1 MSDVIKILP
10 DHIANQIAAGE
21 VVQRPASV
29 VKELMENAIDAG
41 ATKIDLVVKD
51 AGRTLI
57 QVIDNGKGISQND
70 IHLAFERHATSKITT
85 ADDIYNLQTKGFR
98 GEALASI
105 SAIAHV
111 ELKTK
116 QAANELGHVA
126 IIEGS
131 VVKSVE
137 PVVCNIGS
145 SLAVKNLFFNVPA
158 RRNFL
163 KSDAVE
169 GKHVLEEFLRLA
181 LTHEN
186 IDFSYI
192 HNGSEIHRLPATDN
206 LRKRIVSIFGKSF
219 NDKLVPIDEVT
230 DIVGVKGFVL
240 KPEFS
245 KKTAGEQ
252 YFFVNNRFFKD
263 RYFHHAVKT
272 AFDNLIQKD
281 HQVSYFIYFDI
292 NPAMIDVN
300 VHPTKTEIKFEEDRA
315 IYSILRSTVRQALGK
330 FNIAPTLDFDQETA
344 FEYRPLGK
352 DEEIRIPT
360 ITVNPNF
367 NPFDPSTFKKTAVSS
382 GASALK
388 NAKIKPNRDEWEQL
402 YQVLQEKEE
411 EKTTSLNNFFGS
423 EEDETSAHST
433 SVILQVQQRYAL
445 SPSKTGF
452 FLIDLKRA
460 HLRILYNQF
469 LAQFMHEPLGSQ
481 QLLFPV
487 EREISISEAAFL
499 NEQSKHI
506 ARLGFQ
512 WRVEADTV
520 FIAGAPAQLEAD
532 DVLVYFDDILN
543 TFLMRDVDV
552 GEMAHEMIVALAK
565 TAGFKG
571 NRNLSQTEL
580 NHLVQDLFSCQDHA
594 FDPSGKKIIKIVDL
608 KDLTNDF

>member
-1 MSDVIKILP
+1 
-10 DHIANQIAAGE
+10 
-21 VVQRPASV
+21 VQRPASV

-41 ATKIDLVVKD
+41 ATQIDLVVKD
-51 AGRTLI
+51 AGKTLI
-57 QVIDNGKGISQND
+57 QVMDNGSGISEND
-70 IHLAFERHATSKITT
+70 LHLAFERHATSKIST
-85 ADDIYNLQTKGFR
+85 ADDIYNLHTKGFR

-105 SAIAHV
+105 AAIAHV

-116 QAANELGHVA
+116 QADKELGYCATV
-126 IIEGS
+126 EGS
-131 VVKSVE
+131 IVKSVE
-137 PVVCNIGS
+137 PVVCNNGS
-145 SLAVKNLFFNVPA
+145 SFAVKNLFFNVPA

-186 IDFSYI
+186 IGFSYT
-192 HNGSEIHRLPATDN
+192 HNGNEIHRLPATDN

-219 NDKLVPIDEVT
+219 NDKLVPLEELT

-292 NPAMIDVN
+292 NPSMIDVN

-330 FNIAPTLDFDQETA
+330 FNITPTLDFEQETA

-352 DEEIRIPT
+352 DEEVRAPT

-367 NPFDPSTFKKTAVSS
+367 NPFDPSTFKKPATS
-382 GASALK
+382 GGGGGGLK
-388 NAKIKPNRDEWEQL
+388 NANIKPNRDEWEQL
-402 YQVLQEKEE
+402 YQVLE
-411 EKTTSLNNFFGS
+411 EKDEEQNSNVNNFFGD
-423 EEDETSAHST
+423 EESDTPNT
-433 SVILQVQQRYAL
+433 NPRLILQVQQRYAL

-469 LAQFMHEPLGSQ
+469 LAQFMHEPLSSQ

-487 EREISISEAAFL
+487 EREISVSETAFL
-499 NEQSKHI
+499 EEQSKNI
-506 ARLGFQ
+506 TRLGFQ
-512 WRVEADTV
+512 WRVENDMV
-520 FIAGAPAQLEAD
+520 FIAGAPAQLGAE
-532 DVLVYFDDILN
+532 DVLSYFDDILN
-543 TFLMRDVDV
+543 TFLLRDVDV
-552 GEMAHEMIVALAK
+552 GEIAHEMILALAK
-565 TAGFKG
+565 SAGFKG

-580 NHLVQDLFSCQDHA
+580 NHLVQDLFSCADHA
-594 FDPSGKKIIKIVDL
+594 FDPSGHKILKIVDL